1 MIYLDYAATT
11 PASKDALKAF
21 QKLSTDIYGNS
32 SSLHD
37 AGGKAESMLR
47 HCRQKLAELISGEPE
62 GIYFTSGGTESNFLA
77 IHSILN
83 GLPSDKRHFLM
94 TEMEHQS
101 IHILKRHLSMA
112 GFEVSTMKPNACGII
127 TAEILERHL
136 RPDTG
141 LVSIQHANSETG
153 VIQPLAEISSFLHER
168 GVLLHSDAVQTF
180 AKIPVNAARLGV
192 DALSVSSHKVYGPK
206 GTGAVYIRPGVNWR
220 PVYPGT
226 LHERGFRSGT
236 VNVPAVGAFITAAES
251 TIGHMAAAYEKHQM
265 LRSHFLKGLKER
277 SLPISLAVSDAADSQ
292 VLPHILGC
300 FFHCFEGQYV
310 MLECN
315 RRGICIS
322 TGSAC
327 SAGYHEPSNT
337 MNALGIP
344 REQALQFIRISFGY
358 DTTKDYIDK
367 LLDVLTDMNHEKG
380 DQRIDRRI
388 KTDGS

>member
-11 PASKDALKAF
+11 PMSKDALQAF
-21 QKLSTDIYGNS
+21 EKLSTHLYGNS

-37 AGGKAESMLR
+37 AGGKADSILR
-47 HCRQKLAELISGEPE
+47 HCRNRLAALISGEPE
-62 GIYFTSGGTESNFLA
+62 GVYFTSGGTESNFLA

-83 GLPSDKRHFLM
+83 GLPADKRHFLM

-101 IHILKRHLSMA
+101 IHILKRHLDML
-112 GFEVSTMKPNACGII
+112 GIEVSLVKPNAAGII
-127 TAEILERHL
+127 TIDILKQHL

-153 VIQPLAEISSFLHER
+153 VIQPLAELSSYLHDR
-168 GVLLHSDAVQTF
+168 GVLLHSDCVQTF
-180 AKIPVNAARLGV
+180 GKIPVHAAQLGI

-206 GTGAVYIRPGVNWR
+206 GTGAVYIRPSVNWK

-226 LHERGFRSGT
+226 LHENGFRSGT
-236 VNVPAVGAFITAAES
+236 VNVPAIGAFITAAEE
-251 TIGHMAAAYEKHQM
+251 TAGKMNAVFEKQQM
-265 LRSHFLKGLKER
+265 LRSHFLRGAKER
-277 SLPISLAVSDAADSQ
+277 SLPLSLAVPESADSE

-300 FFHCFEGQYV
+300 FFHSFEGQYV

-337 MNALGIP
+337 MNALQVP
-344 REQALQFIRISFGY
+344 RELALQFIRISFGC
-358 DTTKDYIDK
+358 DTTKEHIAK
-367 LLDVLTDMNHEKG
+367 LLNVLTDMNHEKG

-388 KTDGS
+388 KTYGN